1 MRGSHIS
8 QAWRNSGDTTR
19 LEITVIR
26 PPSPIHL
33 PEWITNGEV
42 AGGRAQRAPRCVRLR
57 QQPWKLIRGKSE
69 CDPHCWA
76 SQQWH
81 PAKGRNGYAPLAL
94 ETGIPDLIA
103 QAHKSGIG
111 VGALVNVYHFAALW
125 PEVESLADAGM
136 VGFACTAFKPSVAP
150 AGATSPLFGTNP
162 IAFAAPT
169 RRNPPFVL
177 DMATSTVAIGKL
189 AIAKRLGVPIKEGW
203 ALDKNGNSITDPVIA
218 REARRLTPLGGSR
231 ELGSHK
237 GYGLAAMV
245 DILSSTLSGAAIV
258 SVSRNEDGEFNLG
271 NVGHFFMAV
280 DPSAIREDDKFSDEL
295 DDLIDALRAT
305 TPADENQPV
314 LVAGDPE
321 WEAFKT
327 RSVDGIPISEELAK
341 EVQSIAEESGV
352 AYILTN

>member
-1 MRGSHIS
+1 MNISAELLREQLELILDAWGMPAAYIEKTATVMIDTDLHGIDSHGIGMLS
-8 QAWRNSGDTTR
+8 AYNNWRKMGCIVFDAS
-19 LEITVIR
+19 ITVLTDL
-26 PPSPIHL
+26 PSL
-33 PEWITNGEV
+33 SLV
-42 AGGRAQRAPRCVRLR
+42 DGGGGL
-57 QQPWKLIRGKSE
+57 G
-69 CDPHCWA
+69 
-76 SQQWH
+76 H
-81 PAKGRNGYAPLAL
+81 PVSVEGMTIAISKARK
-94 ETGIPDLIA
+94 TGIGIVTARHSNHFGAAGYYAKMALQENLI
-103 QAHKSGIG
+103 GIAMTG
-111 VGALVNVYHFAALW
+111 TPGSAVVPTFGKQNML
-125 PEVESLADAGM
+125 
-136 VGFACTAFKPSVAP
+136 
-150 AGATSPLFGTNP
+150 GTNP

-189 AIAKRLGVPIKEGW
+189 AIAKRLGLPIKEGW
-203 ALDKNGNSITDPVIA
+203 ALDKNGNAITDPVIA

-258 SVSRNEDGEFNLG
+258 CVSREEDGEFNLG

-341 EVQSIAEESGV
+341 EVQSIAEDSGV